1 MSDVFRNNHRVYSTT
16 GESLEVEL
24 IAQVASTNKLAFEQL
39 YRLYFVR
46 LARFLDKM
54 TRNSS
59 LVEEVI
65 NDTMMVVWNKA
76 NTFNGTSKVSTWIFS
91 IAYRQALKAL
101 NALHS
106 SHTFEEPIRDS
117 MQDPMHREMEVQ
129 LSEQRHEPD
138 FQLHTKQIEIE
149 FGRAL
154 LILPMDQRVT
164 VSLTYYHGMGYQEIA
179 ETMGCPI
186 NTVKTRMFHAR
197 QRLKNMLSNSIGVS
211 L

>member
-1 MSDVFRNNHRVYSTT
+1 MSGVYTNSQRSYVSA
-16 GESLEVEL
+16 GELLEVEL
-24 IAQVASTNKLAFEQL
+24 IAQVAVTNKQAFEQL
-39 YRLYFVR
+39 YRLYFLR

-59 LVEEVI
+59 VVEEVI

-76 NTFNGTSKVSTWIFS
+76 STFNGTSKVSTWIFA

-101 NALHS
+101 NAIHS
-106 SHTFEEPIRDS
+106 SNTFEEPLPDS
-117 MQDPMHREMEVQ
+117 MQREVDVY
-129 LSEQRHEPD
+129 LSEQESEPD
-138 FQLHTKQIEIE
+138 FRLHTKQIEIE

-154 LILPMDQRVT
+154 LQLPMDQRVT

-179 ETMGCPI
+179 ETMECPV

-197 QRLKNMLSNSIGVS
+197 RRLKSMLSNSIGVS

>member
-1 MSDVFRNNHRVYSTT
+1 MSGLYTNSHRGYVST
-16 GESLEVEL
+16 GELIEVEL
-24 IAQVASTNKLAFEQL
+24 ITQIAETNKLAFEQL

-101 NALHS
+101 NAIQS
-106 SHTFEEPIRDS
+106 SKIFEEPMPDL
-117 MQDPMHREMEVQ
+117 MHGEVEVQ
-129 LSEQRHEPD
+129 LSEQQNEPD
-138 FQLHTKQIEIE
+138 FRLHTKQIEIE

-154 LILPMDQRVT
+154 LQLPLDQRVT

-179 ETMGCPI
+179 DTMGCPV

-197 QRLKNMLSNSIGVS
+197 QRLKSMLSNSIGVS